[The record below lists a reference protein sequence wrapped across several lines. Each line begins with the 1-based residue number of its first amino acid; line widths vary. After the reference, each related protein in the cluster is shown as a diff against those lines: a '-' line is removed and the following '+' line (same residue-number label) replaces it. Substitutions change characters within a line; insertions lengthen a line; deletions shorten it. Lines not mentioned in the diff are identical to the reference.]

1 MLIKSLK
8 VLQIQPF
15 PIFPTFVPC
24 IGLTRTHIYT
34 LMLLMQIAKK

>member
-1 MLIKSLK
+1 MLINSLK

-24 IGLTRTHIYT
+24 NGLTRTHIYT
-34 LMLLMQIAKK
+34 LMLLKQIARR